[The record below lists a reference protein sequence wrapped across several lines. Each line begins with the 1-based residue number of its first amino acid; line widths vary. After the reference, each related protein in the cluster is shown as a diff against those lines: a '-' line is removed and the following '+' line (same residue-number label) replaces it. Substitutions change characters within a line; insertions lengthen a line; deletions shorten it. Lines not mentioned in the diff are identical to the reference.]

1 MSIGENIRRLREEQN
16 LCQEELADT
25 LHISRS
31 MVSQLERGTKIP
43 TLLLGRDI
51 AEALHC
57 SIYDLLDVPANER
70 GLSA

>member
-16 LCQEELADT
+16 LCQEELADM
-25 LHISRS
+25 LRVSRS